1 MDYRGIQQVGPPVSR
16 FDQMAQRIAMARG
29 AADYAST
36 AMNARSQYQQQKES
50 DRMAKA
56 QKQMRL
62 GVDPQTAFKRAGF
75 GGKELDDI
83 LRRMKTQ
90 TLREQEELAG
100 AEEMA
105 RARKLGLTPEELRE
119 QERAATRR
127 RKEDSARTSSLRELN
142 FGIGSAPRPSWA
154 GY

>member
-36 AMNARSQYQQQKES
+36 AMNARSQYQQQKEA

-56 QKQMRL
+56 EKAIRG
-62 GVDPQTAFKRAGF
+62 GVDERTAFQRAGF
-75 GGKELDDI
+75 GGKTLDDI
-83 LRRMKTQ
+83 LAGRKIQRMKA
-90 TLREQEELAG
+90 QEEIAG
-100 AEEMA
+100 LEEMA

-119 QERAATRR
+119 QERGATRR
-127 RKEDSARTSSLRELN
+127 RKEQEARSRSAWQVNR
-142 FGIGSAPRPSWA
+142 IGPPPA
-154 GY
+154 GYYG